1 MKIMKQPCVAF
12 LLGMIAIFSASD
24 LRASTPVSIIPAPA
38 NAELREGKLLLP
50 SGSRIIADPD
60 CQKEA
65 EMLAA
70 RLRPAT
76 GFAFEIAP
84 AKTKPAAG
92 DIQLKTEGADS
103 RLGAE
108 GYELS
113 VSPDGVVVRAGTAA
127 GIFYGTQSL
136 VQLLPPEIF
145 SSKPAE
151 GGRLDNSVR

>member
-1 MKIMKQPCVAF
+1 
-12 LLGMIAIFSASD
+12 
-24 LRASTPVSIIPAPA
+24 
-38 NAELREGKLLLP
+38 
-50 SGSRIIADPD
+50 
-60 CQKEA
+60 
-65 EMLAA
+65 MLAA

-136 VQLLPPEIF
+136 LQLLPPEIF